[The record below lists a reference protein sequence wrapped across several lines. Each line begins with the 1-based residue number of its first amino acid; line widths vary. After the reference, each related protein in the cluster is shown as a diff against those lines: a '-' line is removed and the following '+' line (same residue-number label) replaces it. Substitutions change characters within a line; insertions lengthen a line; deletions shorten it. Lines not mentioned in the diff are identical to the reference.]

1 MLRFIFFV
9 RFECANS
16 IWRVWV
22 LTCKSRN
29 ITPLGIVATLT
40 RPQEFKRIVKWR
52 VFSRLLQSK
61 KNFYCCFCEIQST
74 FNIFI
79 HISLRNNIN
88 IRGKQSQLKKRQ
100 QQHKSIR
107 IFFWRQRNAY
117 YGSTKKSFTCPGY
130 MEILRGKRI
139 CGYANDPTHILNI
152 KENTN
157 LPFVERVSL
166 GLIGNLNRAETLNAF
181 IQTMSFSCQPW
192 NWRFA
197 TLNSVSDFLSI
208 FYWSPVYQI
217 EASNIELS

>member
-88 IRGKQSQLKKRQ
+88 IRGKQSQIKKRQ

-117 YGSTKKSFTCPGY
+117 YGSFQRKNL
-130 MEILRGKRI
+130 LRARDIWKYWGENGFAAMPTIQHTFWISRKTQI
-139 CGYANDPTHILNI
+139 CHLLNV
-152 KENTN
+152 
-157 LPFVERVSL
+157 FR
-166 GLIGNLNRAETLNAF
+166 
-181 IQTMSFSCQPW
+181 
-192 NWRFA
+192 
-197 TLNSVSDFLSI
+197 
-208 FYWSPVYQI
+208 
-217 EASNIELS
+217 